1 MPSSS
6 ALRLSGIM
14 QRSSF
19 PADRR
24 LLLPLI
30 AVACYLLGAA
40 GLAVAT
46 YQHRAEPHSPGGRGR
61 RIASVA
67 IASVGVVVH
76 VAALLD
82 ELRVAPRA
90 ALSLGD
96 TLALVGLVVALTAI
110 AMSLRPGKRGVA
122 ALLLFIAAALE
133 ATFSE
138 GTRQFSVGRPG
149 WELAFHVA
157 MATIAF
163 AFLTIGMALA
173 IAQVIVA
180 HRLRNRRPLGWLK
193 ILTPIESLESGT
205 FQSILAGFIVLTLA
219 LVSGAFFIENLFAQ
233 HLVHKVV
240 LAIIAWFVFGVL
252 LFGRL
257 RFGWRGRKALR
268 WTLAGYT
275 LLGLSYFGS
284 KIILENVLGKH
295 WG

>member
-1 MPSSS
+1 
-6 ALRLSGIM
+6 
-14 QRSSF
+14 
-19 PADRR
+19 

-46 YQHRAEPHSPGGRGR
+46 YQNRGEPHSAGGRGR
-61 RIASVA
+61 RIASVG
-67 IASVGVVVH
+67 IASVGVLVH
-76 VAALLD
+76 VAALLA
-82 ELRVAPRA
+82 ERRVAPSA

-96 TLALVGLVVALTAI
+96 TLALVSLVVAITSILMA
-110 AMSLRPGKRGVA
+110 LRPGKRGMA

-133 ATFSE
+133 AAFSE
-138 GTRQFSVGRPG
+138 GSRQFSVERPG
-149 WELAFHVA
+149 WELGFHVA

-180 HRLRNRRPLGWLK
+180 HRVRSRQPLGWLK

-205 FQSILAGFIVLTLA
+205 FQSILAGFAVLTLA

-240 LAIIAWFVFGVL
+240 LAIVAWIVFGVL
-252 LFGRL
+252 LLGRL

>member
-1 MPSSS
+1 M
-6 ALRLSGIM
+6 
-14 QRSSF
+14 
-19 PADRR
+19 
-24 LLLPLI
+24 LLPLI

-46 YQHRAEPHSPGGRGR
+46 YQNRGEPHSAGGRGR
-61 RIASVA
+61 RIASVG
-67 IASVGVVVH
+67 IATVGALVH
-76 VAALLD
+76 VAALV
-82 ELRVAPRA
+82 EERRVAPSA

-96 TLALVGLVVALTAI
+96 TLALVGLVVAIISILMA
-110 AMSLRPGKRGVA
+110 LRPGKRGMA

-163 AFLTIGMALA
+163 AFLTIGMVLA

-180 HRLRNRRPLGWLK
+180 HRVRSRQPLGWLK

-205 FQSILAGFIVLTLA
+205 FQSILAGFAVLTLA

-240 LAIIAWFVFGVL
+240 LAIVAWLVFGVL
-252 LFGRL
+252 LLGRL
-257 RFGWRGRKALR
+257 RFGWRGRQALR